1 MIQQKQIKNA
11 TGVNTS
17 DFAKKTDWANLKS
30 EEDKLDIDK
39 LENVKSGLGSLKRK
53 SNKLSIGKLETTP
66 ADLSKTKECGKKWC
80 W

>member
-1 MIQQKQIKNA
+1 M
-11 TGVNTS
+11 
-17 DFAKKTDWANLKS
+17 
-30 EEDKLDIDK
+30 
-39 LENVKSGLGSLKRK
+39 KSGLGSLKRK